1 MGIIIMFQINIMNE
15 HIPASDLINYII
27 ELERF
32 ESTSLEE
39 QVIEK
44 ALQSGFV
51 TGEETQVNSKKIAWI
66 KIVTRHAK
74 DAYNLEAVVE
84 GEPLEVNMSNLN
96 KMKEYRVQQVNE
108 IINLLAKHIIDS
120 TPDYPF

>member
-1 MGIIIMFQINIMNE
+1 MNE

-51 TGEETQVNSKKIAWI
+51 TGEETQVNSKKQ
-66 KIVTRHAK
+66 
-74 DAYNLEAVVE
+74 L
-84 GEPLEVNMSNLN
+84 G
-96 KMKEYRVQQVNE
+96 
-108 IINLLAKHIIDS
+108 
-120 TPDYPF
+120 

>member
-1 MGIIIMFQINIMNE
+1 MGIIIIFQINIMNE

-32 ESTSLEE
+32 ESTSLED

-84 GEPLEVNMSNLN
+84 GEPLEVNMSNLK
-96 KMKEYRVQQVNE
+96 KMKEYRVQQVND

>member
-1 MGIIIMFQINIMNE
+1 MVE

-32 ESTSLEE
+32 ESTTLEE
-39 QVIEK
+39 QIIEK
-44 ALQSGFV
+44 AIQSGFV
-51 TGEETQVNSKKIAWI
+51 TGEETEVNSKKIAWI
-66 KIVTRHAK
+66 KIVSRRAQ

-84 GEPLEVNMSNLN
+84 GEPLEVNMSNLK

-108 IINLLAKHIIDS
+108 IINLLAKHIINS